1 MSRELE
7 ELQRLKKVEALL
19 AQAQSQLDANDVTSS
34 YKTLDS
40 ALRLDP
46 NSKGNSC
53 WYSYIVVV
61 VVFLY
66 LV

>member
-7 ELQRLKKVEALL
+7 ELQRLKKVESLL
-19 AQAQSQLDANDVTSS
+19 AQAQAQLDANDVVTS

-46 NSKGNSC
+46 NSKG
-53 WYSYIVVV
+53 
-61 VVFLY
+61 
-66 LV
+66 